1 MGGLGQPFSCV
12 IISICAYMT
21 YLVDTFTRYILIFIN
36 INIKMFKIHK
46 ANEMFFLY
54 LLRASFVLY
63 IVVLLGVGGFAPQYL
78 EQLKSFLRIYIGV
91 LLVIYYNP
99 ITYNERKFGEFDRQ
113 LVFSSGIFLLLTSTI
128 IASIESYLQYNAK
141 LIINTGLNTISNN
154 IL

>member
-1 MGGLGQPFSCV
+1 
-12 IISICAYMT
+12 
-21 YLVDTFTRYILIFIN
+21 
-36 INIKMFKIHK
+36 MFKISK
-46 ANEMFFLY
+46 ANELFFLY

-63 IVVLLGVGGFAPQYL
+63 IIVLLGVGGFAPQYL
-78 EQLKSFLRIYIGV
+78 EQLKSFLRIYIGS

-141 LIINTGLNTISNN
+141 LIISTGLNTISNN
-154 IL
+154 LL